1 MGMDTLRGAAL
12 IAATITTG
20 LMAGLFFTYAN
31 SVLPAL
37 KGADDRT
44 FIDAM
49 QRINISIVN
58 PLFLL
63 AFLGAAALGVLATF
77 LHLGRAGFG
86 WVLAGTVLYLATLVI
101 TFAINIPLN
110 NALDAAGDPTR
121 ITDLAAVRAQFES
134 TWVRWNLV
142 RALTSAAGF
151 VCLVLAVRA

>member
-63 AFLGAAALGVLATF
+63 AFLGAGALSILATF

-86 WVLAGTVLYLATLVI
+86 WVLAGTVFYLATLVI

-142 RALTSAAGF
+142 RALTSTAGF
-151 VCLVLAVRA
+151 VCLLLAVRA